1 MGRTQLR
8 RGVWALAF
16 LTCFTVA
23 GTHTAFAWDEHQPR
37 VEAAGWYFHG
47 DFLNPN
53 NNFSDEVKFGVTG
66 KKENNKGRFEYFNTF
81 THFKLHGNIT
91 VMNFYTTTRPA
102 VIDPNNPPGID
113 QCPSAPAPE
122 FGGPPVG
129 VPGVHVEG
137 MCDDGTCTFKMDLI
151 DGGGEPKGNDFVC
164 NVMASGS
171 DGHEASSMEGEGEQP
186 VVRGNI
192 KIKNN

>member
-53 NNFSDEVKFGVTG
+53 NFSDEVKFGVTG

-81 THFKLHGNIT
+81 TRFKLHGQIT
-91 VMNFYTTTRPA
+91 VMNFYTTTQTTPGTA
-102 VIDPNNPPGID
+102 VD
-113 QCPSAPAPE
+113 QCPAGASPD

-137 MCDDGTCTFKMDLI
+137 TCDDGTCTFQIDLI
-151 DGGGEPKGNDFVC
+151 DGGDRKGNDFIC

-171 DGHEASSMEGEGEQP
+171 DGHESPSSEGEGEQP

-192 KIKNN
+192 KIRSY

>member
-23 GTHTAFAWDEHQPR
+23 GTHTAFAWDPQQPR
-37 VEAAGWYFHG
+37 LEAAGWYFM
-47 DFLNPN
+47 FNPDAP
-53 NNFSDEVKFGVTG
+53 NFSAEVKFGVTG
-66 KKENNKGRFEYFNTF
+66 KIENNNKLGRFEYFDTF
-81 THFKLHGNIT
+81 THFKLHGKIT
-91 VMNFYTTTRPA
+91 VLTFFTTTQSTVGAP
-102 VIDPNNPPGID
+102 VD
-113 QCPSAPAPE
+113 QCPAGPPPD

-129 VPGVHVEG
+129 APGAHVEG
-137 MCDDGTCTFKMDLI
+137 TCDDGTCSFQMDLI
-151 DGGGEPKGNDFVC
+151 DGGGERKGNDFVC

-171 DGHEASSMEGEGEQP
+171 DGHEPTSAEGTGEQP

-192 KIKNN
+192 KIKNQ